1 MSIELSVIIPLYGFQ
16 PQREEAFQNLLRQI
30 DAQDMKLLVNGTLTE
45 QRRFEVIV
53 VEQDCEEQMNSAP
66 PHHSISSRPYLKH
79 IVLPQQPGKG
89 FNKSWCMNVAAKAA
103 ACDNLV
109 FLDVDMIFD
118 KTYFDK
124 IRRFKQ
130 PSMVYFTCW
139 QYIVTMP
146 GKDNPVAR
154 VITKD
159 ILTAGGA
166 FFIDRRF
173 FWQTGGMNENY
184 FGYGGEDNDLW
195 VRVNRLLGDRK
206 THNIHSMPY
215 ALAHWYHDW
224 AAPSPDRFYPLNRTN
239 QFTNEIISRLKAASL
254 GNPSHPTPI
263 DISDLKL
270 VEAGMEEANGKGL
283 RD

>member
-1 MSIELSVIIPLYGFQ
+1 MTIELSVIVPLYGFQ
-16 PQREEAFQNLLRQI
+16 PQREEALQNLIKTI

-45 QRRFEVIV
+45 TRRFEVLI
-53 VEQDCEEQMNSAP
+53 VEQASPEVHKFEP
-66 PHHSISSRPYLKH
+66 KPYVKH
-79 IVLPQQPGKG
+79 IVLPAQEKG
-89 FNKSWCMNVAAKAA
+89 FNKSWAMNVAAKQAST
-103 ACDNLV
+103 DHLV

-124 IRRFKQ
+124 IVRFKSGHQ
-130 PSMVYFTCW
+130 YFTCW

-146 GKDNPVAR
+146 GKDNPISR
-154 VITKD
+154 LISKD

-173 FWQTGGMNENY
+173 FWRAGGMNENY

-195 VRVNRLLGDRK
+195 VRVNSLLGSR
-206 THNIHSMPY
+206 TSHNIPFMPY
-215 ALAHWYHDW
+215 ALGHWYHDW

-239 QFTNEIISRLKAASL
+239 QFTGIVMDRLKAASL
-254 GNPSHPTPI
+254 GNPDHPTLI

-270 VEAGMEEANGKGL
+270 ADAGLEEKNGKGL